1 MKNILKLLAI
11 VFTGYFVWAAYM
23 NSNDLDA
30 TLWYF
35 IYGIAAIASLLF
47 IAEKLP
53 KIVYL
58 VLAVGYVGVAFYFWP
73 ETYEGVTIGEGDIK
87 NIEEGREALGLL
99 INAVVMALYGFASK
113 SK

>member
-1 MKNILKLLAI
+1 MKNVLKLLAI
-11 VFTGYFVWAAYM
+11 GFTCYFIWAAYM
-23 NSNDLDA
+23 NSNDMDA

-35 IYGIAAIASLLF
+35 IYGVAAIASLLF

-58 VLAVGYVGVAFYFWP
+58 VLSVAYIGATFYFWP
-73 ETYEGVTIGEGDIK
+73 ETYEGVTVGEGDIK

-99 INAVVMALYGFASK
+99 INAVVMSLYGFASK